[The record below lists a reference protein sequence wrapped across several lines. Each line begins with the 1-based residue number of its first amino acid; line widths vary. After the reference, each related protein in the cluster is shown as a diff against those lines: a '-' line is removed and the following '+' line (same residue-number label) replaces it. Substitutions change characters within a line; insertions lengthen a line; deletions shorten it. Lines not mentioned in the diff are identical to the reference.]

1 MKIPTLPD
9 RPPPEHPYRD
19 SAIIYGVMA
28 AVGFGF
34 LLLTGQKL
42 WIAAVAMIAFFLV
55 AIVWNWW
62 RFRSQVDEQDTS
74 R

>member
-1 MKIPTLPD
+1 
-9 RPPPEHPYRD
+9 
-19 SAIIYGVMA
+19 MA

-42 WIAAVAMIAFFLV
+42 WIAAVAMVAFFLV
-55 AIVWNWW
+55 AIVWSWW
-62 RFRSQVDEQDTS
+62 RFRSQVDEGDAS